1 MIRSLYD
8 FVYDRNIRHRHT
20 DRSFHASTNDTALS
34 GPVYGRNIGHSN
46 TNRHCIKIDSYAA
59 VLSGHSVLCYNVSIN
74 TGLYNVKIQSY
85 TDLFY
90 WSDGPY
96 FCAQC
101 YGRIQD
107 RIVRAGFIRLSWRT
121 RCIPSM
127 CSSKDM
133 MDNAS

>member
-1 MIRSLYD
+1 MIRSLFD

-20 DRSFHASTNDTALS
+20 DRSFHPRTNDTVVS

-46 TNRHCIKIDSYAA
+46 TNRHCIKIDPYAA
-59 VLSGHSVLCYNVSIN
+59 VLLRHSALCYNVSIN

-90 WSDGPY
+90 WSDGLC

-101 YGRIQD
+101 YGRIQNHT
-107 RIVRAGFIRLSWRT
+107 VCTGFVRLSWRT
-121 RCIPSM
+121 RCIPNM
-127 CSSKDM
+127 YSSKHM
-133 MDNAS
+133 MDYAN